1 MGYNIAV
8 LIVLLC
14 LSFFFSC
21 AETSLFSLSKI
32 RIKRLK
38 NDNVKNFKLVEALLN
53 NPTKLI
59 ITILTGNMFANV
71 AASSIAA
78 SLIVKRWGHAS
89 VGISIVLMTAVI
101 VIFCEILPKIIA
113 IRHSESIAPKLSP
126 LLNVFSKAIFPLR
139 WGLNKLAEAVLSI
152 IERIVGKSES
162 AITKDELKSAVHI
175 GYSREGILN
184 KKEAEMIRDVLKLS
198 DKKVEDIM
206 TADRDTVL
214 FPITMPFGDA
224 CSAMREAELLRVP
237 VYGKNHQD
245 IVGILYA
252 KDILKKGAEN
262 GLNENIAGVVLREPL
277 YVLKDMP
284 LSKLLHRFREHKTH
298 FALVRN
304 SSGRVIGSVTLEDL
318 LGEIVGKIQDKE
330 AVITKIKNKYEFLK
344 RVS

>member
-38 NDNVKNFKLVEALLN
+38 NDNVKNFKLVESLLN
-53 NPTKLI
+53 N
-59 ITILTGNMFANV
+59 LTGNMFANV

-89 VGISIVLMTAVI
+89 VGISIVLMTTVI

-139 WGLNKLAEAVLSI
+139 WGLNKLAEAVLSV

-298 FALVRN
+298 FALVRD
-304 SSGRVIGSVTLEDL
+304 SSGRIIGSVTLEDL